1 MGQRVERGGQAARAH
16 LRGAGTG
23 ADLIHVEEG
32 VVGDQGRGLGENVGH
47 SPLLRW
53 AEFGGV
59 NNERVIGTSE
69 DEARDVAAGRSYIAF
84 DKESE
89 GRSR

>member
-32 VVGDQGRGLGENVGH
+32 VSCTRLFLKNETKYAGDNV
-47 SPLLRW
+47 LKL
-53 AEFGGV
+53 V
-59 NNERVIGTSE
+59 
-69 DEARDVAAGRSYIAF
+69 
-84 DKESE
+84 
-89 GRSR
+89 

>member
-1 MGQRVERGGQAARAH
+1 MGKVGRKHRVEADLTERPAARRQGVSRS
-16 LRGAGTG
+16 LR
-23 ADLIHVEEG
+23 
-32 VVGDQGRGLGENVGH
+32 VVNDQVRGLCENVGH

-69 DEARDVAAGRSYIAF
+69 DEARDVAAGRAYIAF